1 MSSSAS
7 DDEDAPP
14 QGGHG
19 VLSAGQARA
28 ALIAETLALGG
39 ALWSAPKEFL
49 NLREQTQVSILYLAV
64 FAFSA
69 LITFALARVSHRTKV
84 WGVTASGCAVSVLLL
99 TLTAMVQAGNT
110 PPVVAAPATSTAT
123 SSATPTAAPTQTS
136 APAEPPSPTPPQ
148 TSPRPAADVSATAPP
163 RSADCQD
170 RLQYRVI
177 EAGYVRD
184 ADKQPLGWVEE
195 GEMFILLDE
204 PVHVDKWR
212 YGTVGGDTGYVLM
225 SKLDLVED
233 TVCV

>member
-14 QGGHG
+14 QGGRG

-39 ALWSAPKEFL
+39 ALWSAPKDFL
-49 NLREQTQVSILYLAV
+49 GINGQAETSVLYLAV

-69 LITFALARVSHRTKV
+69 LITFALARVNHRTKV

-99 TLTAMVQAGNT
+99 TLTAMVQAGNST
-110 PPVVAAPATSTAT
+110 PAVAAPATSTAT

-136 APAEPPSPTPPQ
+136 PPAEPPSPTSPP
-148 TSPRPAADVSATAPP
+148 TSPQPAPDVPP
-163 RSADCQD
+163 TNPPGGTGCQE
-170 RLQYRVI
+170 RLRYRVN
-177 EAGYVRD
+177 EAGYVRN
-184 ADKQPLGWVEE
+184 ADKQTRGWVEE
-195 GEMFILLDE
+195 GEMFIALDE

-225 SKLDLVED
+225 SKLDRVD

>member
-49 NLREQTQVSILYLAV
+49 HFKEQTQMSILYLAV

-69 LITFALARVSHRTKV
+69 LITFSLARVNHRTKV
-84 WGVTASGCAVSVLLL
+84 WGVTASGCAASVLLL
-99 TLTAMVQAGNT
+99 TLTAIVQPGSGGTAA
-110 PPVVAAPATSTAT
+110 AAPATSTAT
-123 SSATPTAAPTQTS
+123 SSTTPTAAPTQTS
-136 APAEPPSPTPPQ
+136 TPAEPPSPTPPR
-148 TSPRPAADVSATAPP
+148 TSTQPALDVTPTNPP
-163 RSADCQD
+163 GRTGCQE
-170 RLQYRVI
+170 RLRYRIKKGGDV
-177 EAGYVRD
+177 VD
-184 ADKQPLGWVEE
+184 ANKEPIGWANE
-195 GEMFILLDE
+195 GEMFIRLDE
-204 PVHVDKWR
+204 PVPVDNR
-212 YGTVGGDTGYVLM
+212 HYGTVGGYTGYVLTG
-225 SKLDLVED
+225 KLERYD